1 MALRKRRNR
10 KGPANKK
17 AAGTSK
23 PRRRPVGKGHNKPPE
38 DPPPKPTV
46 PPISSW
52 HIDDQSGAQIAR
64 ALAARQRAFVAT
76 IGTGTVTPPFTP
88 TPDPPTLHAEMLR
101 RVAALEEATARLL
114 ASGEAR
120 LKPRP
125 LDDADLDEIKSEI
138 ETLRQLPP
146 VPAKPPPEAVRAQGK
161 LAKFAEAVSQRL
173 AADAIREG
181 AKTLW
186 TDHHEK
192 LIAAVRAIAEWVA
205 SLT

>member
-1 MALRKRRNR
+1 
-10 KGPANKK
+10 
-17 AAGTSK
+17 
-23 PRRRPVGKGHNKPPE
+23 
-38 DPPPKPTV
+38 
-46 PPISSW
+46 
-52 HIDDQSGAQIAR
+52 
-64 ALAARQRAFVAT
+64 
-76 IGTGTVTPPFTP
+76 
-88 TPDPPTLHAEMLR
+88 MLR

-125 LDDADLDEIKSEI
+125 LDDADLDEIESEI

-161 LAKFAEAVSQRL
+161 LAKFAEAVSP
-173 AADAIREG
+173 
-181 AKTLW
+181 
-186 TDHHEK
+186 DHHEK